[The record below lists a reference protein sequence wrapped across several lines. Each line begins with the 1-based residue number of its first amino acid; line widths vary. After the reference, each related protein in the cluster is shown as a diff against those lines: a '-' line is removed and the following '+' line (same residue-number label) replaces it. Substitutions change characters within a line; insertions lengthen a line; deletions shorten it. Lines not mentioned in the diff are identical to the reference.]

1 MQSPMRKAL
10 EKDTLSLPKSKPLH
24 ENPKEKPYVCVAD
37 DAFLLTNYMMKPYPQ
52 KDLTIDSRIFNYRLS
67 RTRQIS
73 ENAFGFLAN
82 R

>member
-73 ENAFGFLAN
+73 ESAFGFLAN
-82 R
+82 P